1 MVLYKLPFAIFPVK
15 DIYARSQEDIVQW
28 LEKYEQNPYEV
39 LGLSGNKAGTI
50 ADMVEVEK
58 GELVFDFGGIAAGNE
73 FAEID
78 FLPDFTAK
86 VRLESLPYFPSYIA
100 RIEEY
105 KDGNLYAVQ
114 ISHGSLGPLSYIPK
128 DVLGALKKC
137 DVSGHE
143 EQAEQHIERLNRA
156 ISGSDSFYVRP
167 RVTRKGRLN

>member
-1 MVLYKLPFAIFPVK
+1 MVLYKLSFAIFPVK
-15 DIYARSQEDIVQW
+15 DIYARSRDDIAAW
-28 LEKYEQNPYEV
+28 LERYERDPFEV
-39 LGLSGNKAGTI
+39 ASLSEKKLGI
-50 ADMVEVEK
+50 DDIIEVEK
-58 GELVFDFGGIAAGNE
+58 GELLFDFGGIAAGNE

-105 KDGNLYAVQ
+105 KEGNLYAVQ

-156 ISGSDSFYVRP
+156 ISGSDSFQVRP
-167 RVTRKGRLN
+167 RVTRRGKLN